1 MVMLFQLRTIG
12 LSKYMKTSLQ
22 HILRLLMIAIVL
34 MSAFSLL
41 GVVVDIAQTLLG
53 MSLRM
58 LVLLLVV
65 FVVLGIVN
73 GFLNRKR

>member
-1 MVMLFQLRTIG
+1 
-12 LSKYMKTSLQ
+12 MKTSLQ

-53 MSLRM
+53 ISLRM

-65 FVVLGIVN
+65 FIVLGVVN
-73 GFLNRKR
+73 GILNRKK

>member
-1 MVMLFQLRTIG
+1 
-12 LSKYMKTSLQ
+12 MKTSLQ
-22 HILRLLMIAIVL
+22 HILRLLMVAIVL

-53 MSLRM
+53 ISLRM

-65 FVVLGIVN
+65 FIVLGVVN
-73 GFLNRKR
+73 GVLNRKK

>member
-1 MVMLFQLRTIG
+1 MPSLPRTIG
-12 LSKYMKTSLQ
+12 RFNAMKTSLQ

-53 MSLRM
+53 ISLRM

-65 FVVLGIVN
+65 FIVLGVVN
-73 GFLNRKR
+73 GILNRKK

>member
-1 MVMLFQLRTIG
+1 MLFQLRTIG

>member
-1 MVMLFQLRTIG
+1 
-12 LSKYMKTSLQ
+12 MKTSLQ